1 MKNKTIKK
9 YILSLIILL
18 IFIVSLIFIL
28 NRYEYKMYTKNYND
42 KINLI
47 ISNIK
52 NRYPNIEE
60 SDIIEIINN
69 EEDSEDILS
78 KYGIDSITKNDKVNN
93 KIRIISLII
102 IITFD
107 SLIILIFYLYD
118 KNKSKKIKEITK
130 MISKI
135 NNRQFDI
142 DINDF
147 NEGELSILKNEISK
161 TTIMLRQ
168 VADNSVKDKLNLKD
182 SLGDISHQLKTPLTS
197 ITIMIDNIL
206 DSPDMDEKT
215 RKKFLINIKRE
226 ILNIN
231 FLVMSLLKLSKF
243 DANVVKFNKES
254 VYLKDIIIESIKNVS
269 MIKELKNI
277 TIKVSGDDDIKLL
290 CDFKWQ
296 VESITNILK
305 NSIEHTSEY
314 GTVEVNYSENKL
326 YTRILI
332 KDNGKGINSDDLPHI
347 FDRFYKGENGS
358 DDSFGI
364 GLSLSKTIIEKEGG
378 SITVKSTPN
387 IGTIFTIKYLKKTKN
402 IEI

>member
-18 IFIVSLIFIL
+18 IFNVSLIFIL

-42 KINLI
+42 KINTI

-52 NRYPNIEE
+52 NKYPNIEE

-93 KIRIISLII
+93 KVRIISLII

-206 DSPDMDEKT
+206 DNPDMNEKT

-277 TIKVSGDDDIKLL
+277 TIKVSGDDNIKLL

-332 KDNGKGINSDDLPHI
+332 KDNGKGIDSDDLPHI

-387 IGTIFTIKYLKKTKN
+387 IGTIFTIKYLK
-402 IEI
+402 

>member
-18 IFIVSLIFIL
+18 IFNVSLIFIL

-42 KINLI
+42 KINSI

-52 NRYPNIEE
+52 NKYPNIEE

-78 KYGIDSITKNDKVNN
+78 NYGIDSITKNDKVNN

-206 DSPDMDEKT
+206 DSPDMNEKT

-332 KDNGKGINSDDLPHI
+332 KDNGKGIDSGDLPHI

-387 IGTIFTIKYLKKTKN
+387 IGTIFTIKYLK
-402 IEI
+402 

>member
-18 IFIVSLIFIL
+18 IFNVSLIFIL

-42 KINLI
+42 KINSI

-52 NRYPNIEE
+52 NKYPNIEE

-107 SLIILIFYLYD
+107 LLIILIFYLYD

-161 TTIMLRQ
+161 TTTMLRQ

-206 DSPDMDEKT
+206 DNPDMDEKT

-277 TIKVSGDDDIKLL
+277 TIKVSGADNIKLL

-332 KDNGKGINSDDLPHI
+332 KDNGKGIDSGDLPHI
-347 FDRFYKGENGS
+347 FDRFYKGKNGS

-387 IGTIFTIKYLKKTKN
+387 IGTIFTIKYLK
-402 IEI
+402 

>member
-18 IFIVSLIFIL
+18 ILNISLIFIL

-42 KINLI
+42 KINSI

-52 NRYPNIEE
+52 NKYPDTEE
-60 SDIIEIINN
+60 SDIIEIINS

-168 VADNSVKDKLNLKD
+168 VADNSINDKLNLKD

-206 DSPDMDEKT
+206 DNPDMDEKT
-215 RKKFLINIKRE
+215 RKRFLINIKRE

-254 VYLKDIIIESIKNVS
+254 VYLKDIINESIKNVS

-277 TIKVSGDDDIKLL
+277 TIKVSGDDNIKLL

-305 NSIEHTSEY
+305 NSIEHTKEY
-314 GTVEVNYSENKL
+314 GIVEVNYSENKL

-332 KDNGKGINSDDLPHI
+332 KDNGKGIDSDDLPHI

-358 DDSFGI
+358 DDSIGI

-387 IGTIFTIKYLKKTKN
+387 IGTIFTIKYLK
-402 IEI
+402 

>member
-18 IFIVSLIFIL
+18 IFNVSLIFIL

-42 KINLI
+42 KINSI

-78 KYGIDSITKNDKVNN
+78 NYGIDSITKNDKVNN
-93 KIRIISLII
+93 MIRIISLII

-206 DSPDMDEKT
+206 DNPDMNEKT

-277 TIKVSGDDDIKLL
+277 TIKVSGDDNIKLL

-332 KDNGKGINSDDLPHI
+332 KDNGKGIDSDDLPHI

-387 IGTIFTIKYLKKTKN
+387 IGTIFTIKYLK
-402 IEI
+402 

>member
-18 IFIVSLIFIL
+18 IFNISLIFIL

-42 KINLI
+42 KINSI

-52 NRYPNIEE
+52 NKYPNIEE

-93 KIRIISLII
+93 KVRIISLII

-206 DSPDMDEKT
+206 DNPDMNEKT

-277 TIKVSGDDDIKLL
+277 TIKVSGDDNIKLL

-387 IGTIFTIKYLKKTKN
+387 IGTIFTIKYLK
-402 IEI
+402 

>member
-18 IFIVSLIFIL
+18 IFNVSLIFIL

-42 KINLI
+42 KINSI

-52 NRYPNIEE
+52 NKYPNIEE

-78 KYGIDSITKNDKVNN
+78 NYGIDSITKNDKVNN

-161 TTIMLRQ
+161 TTTMLRQ

-206 DSPDMDEKT
+206 DNPDMNEKT

-277 TIKVSGDDDIKLL
+277 TIKVSGDDNIKLL

-347 FDRFYKGENGS
+347 FDRFYKGKNGS

-387 IGTIFTIKYLKKTKN
+387 IGTIFTIKYLK
-402 IEI
+402 

>member
-18 IFIVSLIFIL
+18 IFNVSLIFIL

-42 KINLI
+42 KINTI

-93 KIRIISLII
+93 KVRIISLII

-161 TTIMLRQ
+161 TTTMLRQ

-206 DSPDMDEKT
+206 DNPDMNEKT

-277 TIKVSGDDDIKLL
+277 TIKVSGDDNIKLL

-347 FDRFYKGENGS
+347 FDRFYKGKNGS

-387 IGTIFTIKYLKKTKN
+387 IGTIFTIKYLK
-402 IEI
+402 

>member
-18 IFIVSLIFIL
+18 IFNISLIFIL
-28 NRYEYKMYTKNYND
+28 NRYEYKMYAKNYND
-42 KINLI
+42 KINSI

-52 NRYPNIEE
+52 NKYPNIEE

-206 DSPDMDEKT
+206 DNPDMDEKT

-243 DANVVKFNKES
+243 DANVVRFNKES

-332 KDNGKGINSDDLPHI
+332 KDNGKGIDSDDLPHI
-347 FDRFYKGENGS
+347 FDRFYKGKNGS

-387 IGTIFTIKYLKKTKN
+387 IGTIFTIKYLK
-402 IEI
+402 

>member
-18 IFIVSLIFIL
+18 IFNVSLIFIL

-42 KINLI
+42 KINSI

-52 NRYPNIEE
+52 NKYPNIEE

-93 KIRIISLII
+93 KLRIISLII

-161 TTIMLRQ
+161 TTTMLRQ

-206 DSPDMDEKT
+206 DNPDMDEKT

-277 TIKVSGDDDIKLL
+277 TIKVSGDDNIKLL

-347 FDRFYKGENGS
+347 FDRFYKGKNGS

-387 IGTIFTIKYLKKTKN
+387 IGTIFTIKYLK
-402 IEI
+402 

>member
-18 IFIVSLIFIL
+18 IFNVSLIFIL

-42 KINLI
+42 KINSI

-93 KIRIISLII
+93 KVRIISLII

-161 TTIMLRQ
+161 TTTMLRQ

-206 DSPDMDEKT
+206 DSPDMNEKT

-277 TIKVSGDDDIKLL
+277 TIKVSGDDNIKLL

-347 FDRFYKGENGS
+347 FDRFYKGKNGS

-378 SITVKSTPN
+378 SIIVKSTPN
-387 IGTIFTIKYLKKTKN
+387 IGTIFTIKYLK
-402 IEI
+402 

>member
-9 YILSLIILL
+9 YILSFIILL
-18 IFIVSLIFIL
+18 IFNVSLIFIL

-42 KINLI
+42 KINSI

-60 SDIIEIINN
+60 SDIIEIIN

-161 TTIMLRQ
+161 TTTMLRQ

-206 DSPDMDEKT
+206 DNPDMNEKT
-215 RKKFLINIKRE
+215 RKKFLVNIKRE

-277 TIKVSGDDDIKLL
+277 TIKVSGDDNIKLL

-332 KDNGKGINSDDLPHI
+332 KDNGKGIDGDDLPHI

-387 IGTIFTIKYLKKTKN
+387 IGTIFTIKYLK
-402 IEI
+402 

>member
-18 IFIVSLIFIL
+18 IFNVSLIFIL

-42 KINLI
+42 KINSI

-52 NRYPNIEE
+52 NKYPNIEE

-69 EEDSEDILS
+69 EKDSEDILS

-161 TTIMLRQ
+161 TTTMLRQ

-206 DSPDMDEKT
+206 DNPDMNEKT

-277 TIKVSGDDDIKLL
+277 TIKVSGDDNIKLL

-332 KDNGKGINSDDLPHI
+332 KDNGKGIDSGDLPHI

-387 IGTIFTIKYLKKTKN
+387 IGTIFTIKYLK
-402 IEI
+402 

>member
-18 IFIVSLIFIL
+18 IFNVSLIFIL

-42 KINLI
+42 KINSI

-52 NRYPNIEE
+52 NKYPNIEE

-78 KYGIDSITKNDKVNN
+78 NYGIDSITKNDKVNN
-93 KIRIISLII
+93 KLRIISLII

-161 TTIMLRQ
+161 TTTMLRQ

-206 DSPDMDEKT
+206 DNPDMNEKT

-277 TIKVSGDDDIKLL
+277 TIKVSGDDNIKLL

-332 KDNGKGINSDDLPHI
+332 KDNGKGIDSDDLPHI
-347 FDRFYKGENGS
+347 FDRFYKGKNGS

-387 IGTIFTIKYLKKTKN
+387 IGTIFTIKYLK
-402 IEI
+402 

>member
-18 IFIVSLIFIL
+18 ILNISLIFIL
-28 NRYEYKMYTKNYND
+28 NRYEYKTYTKNYND
-42 KINLI
+42 KINSI
-47 ISNIK
+47 ISSIK
-52 NRYPNIEE
+52 DKYPDIEE
-60 SDIIEIINN
+60 SDIIEIINS

-206 DSPDMDEKT
+206 DNPDMDEKT

-254 VYLKDIIIESIKNVS
+254 VYLKDIINESIKNVS

-277 TIKVSGDDDIKLL
+277 TIKVSGDDNIKLL

-296 VESITNILK
+296 IESITNILK

-332 KDNGKGINSDDLPHI
+332 KDNGKGIDSDDLPHI
-347 FDRFYKGENGS
+347 FDRFYKGKNGS
-358 DDSFGI
+358 NDSFGI

-387 IGTIFTIKYLKKTKN
+387 IGTIFTIKYLK
-402 IEI
+402 

>member
-1 MKNKTIKK
+1 M
-9 YILSLIILL
+9 ILL
-18 IFIVSLIFIL
+18 ILNISLIFIL
-28 NRYEYKMYTKNYND
+28 NRYEYKTYAKNYND
-42 KINLI
+42 KINSI
-47 ISNIK
+47 ISSIK
-52 NRYPNIEE
+52 NKYPDIEE
-60 SDIIEIINN
+60 SDIIEIINS
-69 EEDSEDILS
+69 EENSEDILN

-93 KIRIISLII
+93 KITIISLII

-206 DSPDMDEKT
+206 DNPDMDEKT

-254 VYLKDIIIESIKNVS
+254 VYLKDIINESIKNVS

-277 TIKVSGDDDIKLL
+277 TIKVSGDDNIKLL

-332 KDNGKGINSDDLPHI
+332 KDNGKGIDSDDLPHI
-347 FDRFYKGENGS
+347 FDRFYKGKNGS
-358 DDSFGI
+358 NDSFGI

-387 IGTIFTIKYLKKTKN
+387 IGTIFTIKYLK
-402 IEI
+402 

>member
-18 IFIVSLIFIL
+18 IFNISLIFIL

-42 KINLI
+42 KINSI

-52 NRYPNIEE
+52 NKYPNIEE

-93 KIRIISLII
+93 KLRIISLII

-118 KNKSKKIKEITK
+118 KNKSKKIKEITQ

-135 NNRQFDI
+135 NNSQFDI

-206 DSPDMDEKT
+206 DNPDMDEKT
-215 RKKFLINIKRE
+215 RKRFLINIKRE

-243 DANVVKFNKES
+243 DANVVRFNKES
-254 VYLKDIIIESIKNVS
+254 VYLKDIIKESIKNVS

-277 TIKVSGDDDIKLL
+277 TIKVSGDDNIKLL

-305 NSIEHTSEY
+305 NSIEHTKEY
-314 GTVEVNYSENKL
+314 GIVEVNYSENKL

-332 KDNGKGINSDDLPHI
+332 KDNGKGIDSDDLPHI

-387 IGTIFTIKYLKKTKN
+387 IGTIFTIKYLK
-402 IEI
+402 

>member
-18 IFIVSLIFIL
+18 IFNVSLIFIL

-42 KINLI
+42 KINSI

-52 NRYPNIEE
+52 NKYPNIEE

-78 KYGIDSITKNDKVNN
+78 NYGIDSITKNDKVNN
-93 KIRIISLII
+93 KVRIISLII

-161 TTIMLRQ
+161 TTTMLRQ

-277 TIKVSGDDDIKLL
+277 TIKVSGDDNIKLL

-332 KDNGKGINSDDLPHI
+332 KDNGKGIDSDDLPHI

-387 IGTIFTIKYLKKTKN
+387 IGTIFTIKYLK
-402 IEI
+402 

>member
-18 IFIVSLIFIL
+18 IFNVSLIFIL

-42 KINLI
+42 KINSI

-52 NRYPNIEE
+52 NKYPNIEE

-93 KIRIISLII
+93 KLRIISLII

-161 TTIMLRQ
+161 TTTMLRQ

-182 SLGDISHQLKTPLTS
+182 FLGDISHQLKTPLTS

-206 DSPDMDEKT
+206 DNPDMDEKT

-277 TIKVSGDDDIKLL
+277 TIKVSGDDNIKLL

-347 FDRFYKGENGS
+347 FDRFYKGKNGS

-387 IGTIFTIKYLKKTKN
+387 IGTIFTIKYLK
-402 IEI
+402 

>member
-18 IFIVSLIFIL
+18 IFNVSLIFIL
-28 NRYEYKMYTKNYND
+28 NRYEYKMYAKNYND
-42 KINLI
+42 KINSI

-52 NRYPNIEE
+52 NKYPNIEE

-161 TTIMLRQ
+161 TTTMLRQ

-206 DSPDMDEKT
+206 DNPDMNEKT

-277 TIKVSGDDDIKLL
+277 TIKVSGDDNIKLL

-347 FDRFYKGENGS
+347 FDRFYKGKNGS

-387 IGTIFTIKYLKKTKN
+387 IGTIFTIKYLK
-402 IEI
+402 

>member
-18 IFIVSLIFIL
+18 IFNVSLIFIL

-42 KINLI
+42 KINSI

-52 NRYPNIEE
+52 NKYPDIEE

-78 KYGIDSITKNDKVNN
+78 NYGIDSITKNDKVNN

-206 DSPDMDEKT
+206 DNPDMNEKT

-277 TIKVSGDDDIKLL
+277 TIKVSGDDNIKLL

-347 FDRFYKGENGS
+347 FDRFYKGKNGS

-387 IGTIFTIKYLKKTKN
+387 IGTIFTIKYLK
-402 IEI
+402 

>member
-18 IFIVSLIFIL
+18 IFNVSLIFIL

-42 KINLI
+42 KINSI

-52 NRYPNIEE
+52 NKYPNIEE

-93 KIRIISLII
+93 KLRIISLII
-102 IITFD
+102 IITLS

-161 TTIMLRQ
+161 TTTMLRQ

-206 DSPDMDEKT
+206 DNPDMDEKT

-277 TIKVSGDDDIKLL
+277 TIKVSGDDNIKLL

-332 KDNGKGINSDDLPHI
+332 KDNGKGIDSGDLPHI

-387 IGTIFTIKYLKKTKN
+387 IGTIFTIKYLK
-402 IEI
+402 

>member
-18 IFIVSLIFIL
+18 IFNVSLIFIL

-42 KINLI
+42 KINSI

-52 NRYPNIEE
+52 NKYPNIEE

-93 KIRIISLII
+93 KVRIISLII

-206 DSPDMDEKT
+206 DNPDMNEKT

-277 TIKVSGDDDIKLL
+277 TIKVSGDDNIKLL

-332 KDNGKGINSDDLPHI
+332 KDNGKGIDSDDLPHI

-387 IGTIFTIKYLKKTKN
+387 IGTIFTIKYLK
-402 IEI
+402 

>member
-18 IFIVSLIFIL
+18 IFNVSLIFIL
-28 NRYEYKMYTKNYND
+28 NRYEYKMYAKNYNN
-42 KINLI
+42 KINTI

-52 NRYPNIEE
+52 NKYPDIEE
-60 SDIIEIINN
+60 SDIIEIINS
-69 EEDSEDILS
+69 EQDSEDILS

-142 DINDF
+142 NINDF

-168 VADNSVKDKLNLKD
+168 VADNSINDKLNLKD

-206 DSPDMDEKT
+206 DNPDMDEKT

-254 VYLKDIIIESIKNVS
+254 VYLKDIINESIKNVS

-277 TIKVSGDDDIKLL
+277 TIKVSGDDNIKLL

-296 VESITNILK
+296 IESITNILK

-332 KDNGKGINSDDLPHI
+332 KDNGKGIDSDDLPHI
-347 FDRFYKGENGS
+347 FDRFYKGKNGS
-358 DDSFGI
+358 NDSFGI

-387 IGTIFTIKYLKKTKN
+387 IGTIFTIKYLK
-402 IEI
+402 

>member
-18 IFIVSLIFIL
+18 IFNVSLIFIL
-28 NRYEYKMYTKNYND
+28 NRYEYKTYAKNYND
-42 KINLI
+42 KINSI

-52 NRYPNIEE
+52 NKYPDTEE
-60 SDIIEIINN
+60 SDIIEIINS

-78 KYGIDSITKNDKVNN
+78 KYGINSITKNDKVNN

-168 VADNSVKDKLNLKD
+168 VADNSINDKLNLKD

-206 DSPDMDEKT
+206 DNPDMDEKT
-215 RKKFLINIKRE
+215 RKRFLINIKRE

-254 VYLKDIIIESIKNVS
+254 VYLKDIINESIKNVS

-277 TIKVSGDDDIKLL
+277 TIKVSGDDNIKLL

-305 NSIEHTSEY
+305 NSIEHTKEY
-314 GTVEVNYSENKL
+314 GIVEVNYSENKL

-332 KDNGKGINSDDLPHI
+332 KDNGKGIDNDDLPHI
-347 FDRFYKGENGS
+347 FDRFYKGKNGS
-358 DDSFGI
+358 NDSFGI

-387 IGTIFTIKYLKKTKN
+387 IGTIFTIKYLK
-402 IEI
+402 

>member
-18 IFIVSLIFIL
+18 IFNVSLIFIL

-42 KINLI
+42 KINTI

-52 NRYPNIEE
+52 NKYPNIEE

-93 KIRIISLII
+93 KLRIISLII

-161 TTIMLRQ
+161 TTTMLRQ

-206 DSPDMDEKT
+206 DNPDMNEKT

-277 TIKVSGDDDIKLL
+277 TIKVSGDDNIKLL

-387 IGTIFTIKYLKKTKN
+387 IGTIFTIKYLK
-402 IEI
+402 

>member
-18 IFIVSLIFIL
+18 IFNVSLIFIL
-28 NRYEYKMYTKNYND
+28 NRYEYKMYAKNYND
-42 KINLI
+42 KINSI

-78 KYGIDSITKNDKVNN
+78 NYGIDSITKNDKVNN

-161 TTIMLRQ
+161 TTTMLRQ

-206 DSPDMDEKT
+206 DSPDMNEKT

-277 TIKVSGDDDIKLL
+277 TIKVSGDDNIKLL

-332 KDNGKGINSDDLPHI
+332 KDNGKGIDSGDLPHI

-387 IGTIFTIKYLKKTKN
+387 IGTIFTIKYLK
-402 IEI
+402 

>member
-18 IFIVSLIFIL
+18 ILNISLIFIL

-42 KINLI
+42 KINSI

-52 NRYPNIEE
+52 TKYPDIEE
-60 SDIIEIINN
+60 SDIIEIINS

-168 VADNSVKDKLNLKD
+168 VADNSINDKLNLKD

-206 DSPDMDEKT
+206 DNPDMDEKT
-215 RKKFLINIKRE
+215 RKRFLINIKRE
-226 ILNIN
+226 IVNIN

-254 VYLKDIIIESIKNVS
+254 VYLKDIINESIKNVS

-277 TIKVSGDDDIKLL
+277 TIKVSGDDNIKLL

-305 NSIEHTSEY
+305 NSIEHTKEY
-314 GTVEVNYSENKL
+314 GIVEVNYSENKL

-332 KDNGKGINSDDLPHI
+332 KDNGKGIDNDDLPHI
-347 FDRFYKGENGS
+347 FDRFYKGKNGS
-358 DDSFGI
+358 NDSFGI

-387 IGTIFTIKYLKKTKN
+387 IGTIFTIKYLK
-402 IEI
+402 

>member
-18 IFIVSLIFIL
+18 IFNISLIFIL

-42 KINLI
+42 KINSI

-52 NRYPNIEE
+52 NKYPNIEE

-161 TTIMLRQ
+161 TTTMLRQ

-206 DSPDMDEKT
+206 DNPDMNEKT

-277 TIKVSGDDDIKLL
+277 TIKVSGDDNIKLL

-332 KDNGKGINSDDLPHI
+332 KDNGKGIDSGDLPHI

-387 IGTIFTIKYLKKTKN
+387 IGTIFTIKYLK
-402 IEI
+402 

>member
-18 IFIVSLIFIL
+18 IFNVSLIFIL

-42 KINLI
+42 KINSI

-52 NRYPNIEE
+52 NKYPNIEE

-107 SLIILIFYLYD
+107 LLIILIFYLYD

-161 TTIMLRQ
+161 TTTMLRQ

-206 DSPDMDEKT
+206 DNPDMDEKT

-277 TIKVSGDDDIKLL
+277 TIKVSGDDNIKLL

-332 KDNGKGINSDDLPHI
+332 KDNGKGIDSDDLPHI
-347 FDRFYKGENGS
+347 FDRFYKGKNGS

-387 IGTIFTIKYLKKTKN
+387 IGTIFTIKYLK
-402 IEI
+402 

>member
-18 IFIVSLIFIL
+18 IFNVSLIFIL
-28 NRYEYKMYTKNYND
+28 NRYEYKTYAKNYNN
-42 KINLI
+42 KINTI

-52 NRYPNIEE
+52 NKYPDIEE
-60 SDIIEIINN
+60 SDIIEIINS
-69 EEDSEDILS
+69 EQDSEDILS
-78 KYGIDSITKNDKVNN
+78 NYGINSITLNDKVNN

-142 DINDF
+142 NINDF

-168 VADNSVKDKLNLKD
+168 VADNSINDKLNLKD

-206 DSPDMDEKT
+206 DNPDIDEKT
-215 RKKFLINIKRE
+215 RKRFLINIKRE
-226 ILNIN
+226 VLNIN

-254 VYLKDIIIESIKNVS
+254 VYLKDIINESIKNVS

-277 TIKVSGDDDIKLL
+277 TIKVSGDDNIKLL

-296 VESITNILK
+296 IESITNILK
-305 NSIEHTSEY
+305 NSIEHTKEY

-332 KDNGKGINSDDLPHI
+332 KDNGKGIDSDDLPHI
-347 FDRFYKGENGS
+347 FDRFYKGKNGS
-358 DDSFGI
+358 NDSFGI

-387 IGTIFTIKYLKKTKN
+387 IGTIFTIKYLK
-402 IEI
+402 

>member
-18 IFIVSLIFIL
+18 ILNISLIFIL
-28 NRYEYKMYTKNYND
+28 NRYEYKTYTKNYND
-42 KINLI
+42 KINSI
-47 ISNIK
+47 ISSIK
-52 NRYPNIEE
+52 DKYPDIEE
-60 SDIIEIINN
+60 SDIIEIINS
-69 EEDSEDILS
+69 EENSEDILS
-78 KYGIDSITKNDKVNN
+78 KYGINSIKLNDKVNN
-93 KIRIISLII
+93 KITIISLII

-161 TTIMLRQ
+161 TTTMLRQ

-206 DSPDMDEKT
+206 DNPDMDEKT

-254 VYLKDIIIESIKNVS
+254 VYLKDIINESIKNVS

-277 TIKVSGDDDIKLL
+277 TIKVSGDDNIKLL

-296 VESITNILK
+296 IESITNILK

-347 FDRFYKGENGS
+347 FDRFYKGKNGS

-378 SITVKSTPN
+378 SIIVKSTPN
-387 IGTIFTIKYLKKTKN
+387 IGTIFTIKYLK
-402 IEI
+402 

>member
-18 IFIVSLIFIL
+18 IFNVSLIFIL
-28 NRYEYKMYTKNYND
+28 NRYEYKMYAKNYND
-42 KINLI
+42 KINSI

-52 NRYPNIEE
+52 NKYPNIEE

-78 KYGIDSITKNDKVNN
+78 NYGIDSITKNDKVNN
-93 KIRIISLII
+93 KIRIISLVI

-206 DSPDMDEKT
+206 DNPDMNEKT

-277 TIKVSGDDDIKLL
+277 TIKVSGDDNIKLL

-347 FDRFYKGENGS
+347 FDRFYKGKNGS

-387 IGTIFTIKYLKKTKN
+387 IGTIFTIKYLK
-402 IEI
+402 

>member
-18 IFIVSLIFIL
+18 IFNVSLIFIL

-42 KINLI
+42 KINSI

-52 NRYPNIEE
+52 NKYPDIEE

-78 KYGIDSITKNDKVNN
+78 KYGINSITKNDKLNN
-93 KIRIISLII
+93 NIKIISLII

-168 VADNSVKDKLNLKD
+168 VADNSINDKLNLKD

-206 DSPDMDEKT
+206 DNPDMDEKT
-215 RKKFLINIKRE
+215 RKRFLINIKRE

-254 VYLKDIIIESIKNVS
+254 VYLKDIINESIKNVS

-277 TIKVSGDDDIKLL
+277 TIKVSGDDNIKLL

-305 NSIEHTSEY
+305 NSIEHTKEY
-314 GTVEVNYSENKL
+314 GIVEVNYSENKL

-332 KDNGKGINSDDLPHI
+332 KDNGKGIDSDDLPHI
-347 FDRFYKGENGS
+347 FDRFYKGKNGS
-358 DDSFGI
+358 NDSFGI

-387 IGTIFTIKYLKKTKN
+387 IGTIFTIKYLK
-402 IEI
+402 

>member
-18 IFIVSLIFIL
+18 IFNVSLIFIL

-42 KINLI
+42 KINSI

-206 DSPDMDEKT
+206 DSPDMNEKT

-277 TIKVSGDDDIKLL
+277 TIKVSGDDNIKLL

-347 FDRFYKGENGS
+347 FDRFYKGKNGS

-387 IGTIFTIKYLKKTKN
+387 IGTIFTIKYLK
-402 IEI
+402 

>member
-18 IFIVSLIFIL
+18 ILNISLIFIL

-42 KINLI
+42 KINTI

-52 NRYPNIEE
+52 NKYPDIEE

-78 KYGIDSITKNDKVNN
+78 KYGINSITKNDKLNN
-93 KIRIISLII
+93 NIKIISLII

-168 VADNSVKDKLNLKD
+168 VADNSINDKLNLKD

-206 DSPDMDEKT
+206 DNPDMDEKT
-215 RKKFLINIKRE
+215 RKRFLINIKRE

-254 VYLKDIIIESIKNVS
+254 VYLKDIINESIKNVS

-277 TIKVSGDDDIKLL
+277 TIKVSGDDNIKLL

-305 NSIEHTSEY
+305 NSIEHTKEY
-314 GTVEVNYSENKL
+314 GIVEVNYSENKL

-332 KDNGKGINSDDLPHI
+332 KDNGKGIDNDDLPHI
-347 FDRFYKGENGS
+347 FDRFYKGKNGS
-358 DDSFGI
+358 NDSFGI

-387 IGTIFTIKYLKKTKN
+387 IGTIFTIKYLK
-402 IEI
+402 

>member
-18 IFIVSLIFIL
+18 IFNISLIFIL

-42 KINLI
+42 KINSI

-52 NRYPNIEE
+52 NKYPNIEE

-93 KIRIISLII
+93 KLRIISLII

-161 TTIMLRQ
+161 TTTMLRQ

-206 DSPDMDEKT
+206 DNPDMDEKT

-277 TIKVSGDDDIKLL
+277 TIKVSGDDNIKLL

-347 FDRFYKGENGS
+347 FDRFYKGKNGS

-387 IGTIFTIKYLKKTKN
+387 IGTIFTIKYLK
-402 IEI
+402 